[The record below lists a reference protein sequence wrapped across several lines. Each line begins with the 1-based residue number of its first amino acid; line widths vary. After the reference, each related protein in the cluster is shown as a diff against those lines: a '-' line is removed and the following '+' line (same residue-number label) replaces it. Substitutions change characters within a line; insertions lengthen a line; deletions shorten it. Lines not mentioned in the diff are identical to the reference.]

1 MGEGGKKAW
10 QKGLDRIPQAV
21 GEFPVDPKYMALV
34 VIDMQYYVA
43 HPDYGVLKNYI
54 AADPEAAQYYSDR
67 LKIIIPNCAKLLDF
81 FRKNKMRVF
90 FGAFG
95 ASLPDGSDL
104 HPLRQMRLKEVPA
117 FTTEDFEFKVLE
129 ELKPQQGEL
138 VVPKATRSAFSGTSL
153 DHRMR
158 MAGIDT
164 IVVVGTATDV
174 CVGSTARG
182 AWDLGYKVILIDDAT
197 ATFTEEDQIYTMRN
211 WAAFFGK
218 VMDTD
223 QLISELSEKLKGK

>member
-1 MGEGGKKAW
+1 MSQKAW
-10 QKGLDRIPQAV
+10 QRGLDRIPQAV
-21 GEFPVDPKYMALV
+21 GEFPVDPKHMALL

-54 AADPEAAQYYSDR
+54 EADPEAAQYYAER
-67 LKIIIPNCAKLLDF
+67 LKIIVPNCAKLLAA
-81 FRKNKMRVF
+81 FRKKKMRIF
-90 FGAFG
+90 YGAFG
-95 ASLPDGSDL
+95 ASLLDGSDL

-129 ELKPQQGEL
+129 ELKPQRGEL
-138 VVPKATRSAFSGTSL
+138 VVAKATRSAFSGTSL

-158 MAGIDT
+158 MCGIET
-164 IVVVGTATDV
+164 IAVVGAATDV
-174 CVGSTARG
+174 CVSSTARG

-197 ATFTEEDQIYTMRN
+197 ATFTKEDQTYTMRN

-223 QLISELSEKLKGK
+223 ELISML

>member
-1 MGEGGKKAW
+1 MGQKAW

-21 GEFPVDPKYMALV
+21 GEFPVEPKSMALL

-54 AADPEAAQYYSDR
+54 DSDPEAAQYYSDR
-67 LKIIIPNCAKLLDF
+67 LKVVVPNCAKLLDA
-81 FRKNKMRVF
+81 FRKKNMRIF
-90 FGAFG
+90 YGAFG
-95 ASLPDGSDL
+95 ASLLDGSDL

-129 ELKPQQGEL
+129 ELKPQRGEL
-138 VVPKATRSAFSGTSL
+138 VIPKATRSAFTGTSL

-158 MAGIDT
+158 MCGIET
-164 IVVVGTATDV
+164 VAVVGTATDV
-174 CVGSTARG
+174 CVSSTARG
-182 AWDLGYKVILIDDAT
+182 AWDLGYKVILVDDAT

-218 VMDTD
+218 VVDTD
-223 QLISELSEKLKGK
+223 ELISML

>member
-1 MGEGGKKAW
+1 
-10 QKGLDRIPQAV
+10 V
-21 GEFPVDPKYMALV
+21 GEFPVDPQNMALL

-43 HPDYGVLKNYI
+43 HPDHGVMKNFMEW
-54 AADPEAAQYYSDR
+54 DPEAAKYYSDR
-67 LKIIIPNCAKLLDF
+67 LKIVVPNCAKLLDF
-81 FRKNKMRVF
+81 FRKNKMRIF
-90 FGAFG
+90 YGAFG
-95 ASLPDGSDL
+95 ASLLDGSDL
-104 HPLRQMRLKEVPA
+104 HPLRKMRLKEVPA
-117 FTTEDFEFKVLE
+117 FTTEDFEFKILE
-129 ELKPQQGEL
+129 EIAPQRGEL
-138 VVPKATRSAFSGTSL
+138 VIPKATRSAFSGTSL

-164 IVVVGTATDV
+164 VVTVGVATDV

-218 VMDTD
+218 VMETKE
-223 QLISELSEKLKGK
+223 LISVLSEKF

>member
-1 MGEGGKKAW
+1 MGESVKKAW

-21 GEFPVDPKYMALV
+21 GEFPVDPDHMALL

-54 AADPEAAQYYSDR
+54 KTDPEAAQYYTDR
-67 LKIIIPNCAKLLDF
+67 LNIVVPNCAKLLDF
-81 FRKNKMRVF
+81 FRKNKFRIF
-90 FGAFG
+90 YGCFG
-95 ASLPDGSDL
+95 ASLLDGSDL
-104 HPLRQMRLKEVPA
+104 HPLRQLRLKEVPA
-117 FTTEDFEFKVLE
+117 FTTEDFEFKVLK
-129 ELKPQQGEL
+129 ELEPQRGEL
-138 VVPKATRSAFSGTSL
+138 VIHKSTRSAFSGTSL

-164 IVVVGTATDV
+164 VVVVGTATDV
-174 CVGSTARG
+174 CVGSTARS

-197 ATFTEEDQIYTMRN
+197 ATFTEEDQIYCLRN

-218 VMDTD
+218 VMDTEE
-223 QLISELSEKLKGK
+223 LISVISEKRQKN

>member
-1 MGEGGKKAW
+1 MGANGKKAW
-10 QKGLDRIPQAV
+10 QKGLDRMPQAV
-21 GEFPVDPKYMALV
+21 GEFPVDGQNMALL

-43 HPDYGVLKNYI
+43 HSDYGVLKNYVEW
-54 AADPEAAQYYSDR
+54 DPEAARYYADR
-67 LKIIIPNCAKLLDF
+67 LKIVVPNCAKLIAF

-90 FGAFG
+90 YGAFG
-95 ASLPDGSDL
+95 ASLLDGSDL
-104 HPLRQMRLKEVPA
+104 HPLRQMRLKEIPA
-117 FTTEDFEFKVLE
+117 FTTEDFEFKILE
-129 ELKPQQGEL
+129 ELKPQRGEL
-138 VVPKATRSAFSGTSL
+138 VIPKATRSAFSGTSL

-164 IVVVGTATDV
+164 IVTVGAATDV

-218 VMDTD
+218 VMDT
-223 QLISELSEKLKGK
+223 

>member
-1 MGEGGKKAW
+1 MAASDKKAW

-21 GEFPVDPKYMALV
+21 GEFPVEPANMALL

-54 AADPEAAQYYSDR
+54 DSDPEAAQYYSDR
-67 LKIIIPNCAKLLDF
+67 LKIVIPNCAKLLDF
-81 FRKNKMRVF
+81 FRKNKIRVF
-90 FGAFG
+90 YGCFG
-95 ASLPDGSDL
+95 ASLLDGSDL
-104 HPLRQMRLKEVPA
+104 HPLRQARLKEVPA

-129 ELKPQQGEL
+129 ELEPQRGEL
-138 VVPKATRSAFSGTSL
+138 VVAKSTRSAFMGTSL

-158 MAGIDT
+158 RAGIDT
-164 IVVVGTATDV
+164 VVVVGTATDV
-174 CVGSTARG
+174 CVGSTARS
-182 AWDLGYKVILIDDAT
+182 AWDLGYKVIMVDDAS
-197 ATFTEEDQIYTMRN
+197 AAFTEEDQIYTLRS

-223 QLISELSEKLKGK
+223 ELISNLQEKL